1 MAWNDEK
8 DRTTQDAK
16 DYARDLR
23 DQIRDRVHEDIRGE
37 MRGRMRRGRVLIGG
51 RGPTQCGTGGLA
63 WGAVLVLVGTVLLLD
78 HMGVIDA
85 RQFWKFWPLLLIVA
99 GIMNFFQCG
108 RRAWG
113 AVLLTLGVLFQL
125 DTLGVAHFRWADL
138 WPLAMILAGI
148 FIIWGSIEARNALG
162 KAGVDGGDPRS
173 TLNEHV
179 LFGGI
184 ERRVNSKQFRGGQL
198 HAVFGGIEV
207 DLRDAEMEGDE
218 ATLVANS
225 VFGGIEIRVPESWY
239 VASHGQGIFGGFT
252 DATKYRGVEDTTNPH
267 RKTLI
272 VKGASVFGGV
282 EIRN

>member
-1 MAWNDEK
+1 MAWNDERERARQQVRDEVRDAQQKIK
-8 DRTTQDAK
+8 DEVHDRIKAGIFIGGR
-16 DYARDLR
+16 AR
-23 DQIRDRVHEDIRGE
+23 
-37 MRGRMRRGRVLIGG
+37 RRGRSCGG
-51 RGPTQCGTGGLA
+51 GFGGGMA
-63 WGAVLVLVGTVLLLD
+63 WGAVLVLFGTVLLLD
-78 HMGVIDA
+78 HMGVLDA
-85 RQFWKFWPLLLIVA
+85 RQLWKFWPALLIVA
-99 GIMNFFQCG
+99 GIVNFFQGG

-125 DTLGVAHFRWADL
+125 DTLGVAHFHWADL
-138 WPLAMILAGI
+138 WPLAMIFAGL
-148 FIIWGSIEARNALG
+148 FIIWGSLEARKALG
-162 KAGVDGGDPRS
+162 KLGEDGGDPRS

-207 DLRDAEMEGDE
+207 DLRDAEMDGDE

-225 VFGGIEIRVPESWY
+225 IFGGIEIRVPETWY

-252 DATKYRGVEDTTNPH
+252 DATKYRGVEDSTNPH